1 MTLSEIHVR
10 RQMGRKVTGM
20 AAVLLPFTADGDI
33 AEEAYAACL
42 AEPFHAGLTPAAFRR
57 PSAG

>member
-10 RQMGRKVTGM
+10 RQMGRKVYRM

-33 AEEAYAACL
+33 AEEAYAACSRK
-42 AEPFHAGLTPAAFRR
+42 PFTPA
-57 PSAG
+57 